1 MRLRLVQAL
10 PERLIYLFF
19 NQGGMCVSVCVCVGG
34 GVQQTEIVFWQNNQ
48 SGVQKL
54 ENCKKAFL

>member
-1 MRLRLVQAL
+1 MR
-10 PERLIYLFF
+10 
-19 NQGGMCVSVCVCVGG
+19 GG
-34 GVQQTEIVFWQNNQ
+34 GGGGLQQTEIVFWQNNQ

>member
-1 MRLRLVQAL
+1 M
-10 PERLIYLFF
+10 FF
-19 NQGGMCVSVCVCVGG
+19 LGGEG
-34 GVQQTEIVFWQNNQ
+34 GVAAEIVFWQNSQ